1 MSESGIGG
9 SVCYESRESYSI
21 FRRWHDLW
29 KNNTHIDHE
38 YQISIVLTLFF
49 DDLSQ
54 TSDGSMLMRL
64 SHSLFTCINN
74 YLDGDL

>member
-21 FRRWHDLW
+21 SRRWHDLW

-54 TSDGSMLMRL
+54 NIRWDHADEAVPLPV
-64 SHSLFTCINN
+64 
-74 YLDGDL
+74 YLYQ